1 MANAKT
7 ILPEEGKNN
16 ILITSA
22 LPYVNNIPHLGNVI
36 GSVLSADVFSRFS
49 KLRDRPTLFI
59 CGTDE
64 YGTATEARAR
74 ETGQTPKE
82 LCDEFHFK
90 HKAIY
95 DWFEIGFDYFG
106 RTTTEQQTV
115 IAQDIFMKLYNNG
128 FLEERTTLQPYC
140 EHHHSFLAD
149 RFVEGTCPK
158 CQYDDARG
166 DQCDKCGS
174 LLDAL
179 ELINPRCKVDGTTP
193 VPKDTTHIF
202 MRLDKIQEDIA
213 KFFAQSSVKG
223 GWSPNGISIT
233 KSWLDK
239 GLEGRSITR
248 DLSWG
253 TPVPLPGYEK
263 KVLYVWFDACIG
275 YPSITANYTK
285 DWELWWR
292 NPEQVK
298 LFQFMGKDNVPFH
311 TVIFPGSQLGTKD
324 KWTQLHNISVTE
336 YLNYEQGK
344 FSKSR
349 GIGVFGD
356 GAKETGIPPAVWR
369 YYLIANRPETGD
381 TQFEWKAFIAG
392 NNSELLANVGN
403 FVNRLVKF
411 VNAKLG
417 GVIPEFSAEY
427 TDNSF
432 DFPGFIG
439 EVNTL
444 LAEYVA
450 EMEAVHLRSGLR
462 KFMEI
467 SAKGNLI
474 LAGRLDNANLAN
486 SPERTHAIIGLAL
499 NLAYLLASLSS
510 PFMPATGVS
519 IAEQLNAPILSIPD
533 KWSPGALPGGHK
545 AAYLFTRIPE
555 EKEAEWRGKY
565 GGTQAS
571 RQAEEDAKA
580 KKAADKARDKERKK
594 AKVRNGW
601 EVSSFDLWRRVWSF
615 RGLGPLRFLR
625 LLSQKIT
632 MLISYQKEATKAA
645 SSSTDAPK
653 DAARTEEAK
662 QAKGTEQIKYAEAA
676 EKVETAKDTK
686 VELPLRGVTA
696 EEQAPPPSAAP

>member
-1 MANAKT
+1 MGTYPSTLTWGITPNSMANAKT

-158 CQYDDARG
+158 CQYDDARD

-336 YLNYEQGK
+336 YLNYEQG
-344 FSKSR
+344 
-349 GIGVFGD
+349 
-356 GAKETGIPPAVWR
+356 
-369 YYLIANRPETGD
+369 
-381 TQFEWKAFIAG
+381 

-545 AAYLFTRIPE
+545 I
-555 EKEAEWRGKY
+555 
-565 GGTQAS
+565 
-571 RQAEEDAKA
+571 
-580 KKAADKARDKERKK
+580 
-594 AKVRNGW
+594 
-601 EVSSFDLWRRVWSF
+601 
-615 RGLGPLRFLR
+615 
-625 LLSQKIT
+625 
-632 MLISYQKEATKAA
+632 
-645 SSSTDAPK
+645 
-653 DAARTEEAK
+653 
-662 QAKGTEQIKYAEAA
+662 
-676 EKVETAKDTK
+676 
-686 VELPLRGVTA
+686 
-696 EEQAPPPSAAP
+696 

>member
-1 MANAKT
+1 MATTKI

-36 GSVLSADVFSRFS
+36 GSVLSADVYSRFS

-82 LCDEFHFK
+82 LCDEFHVK
-90 HKAIY
+90 HKATY

-115 IAQDIFMKLYNNG
+115 IAQDIFMKLYKNG

-149 RFVEGTCPK
+149 RFVEGTCPRCK
-158 CQYDDARG
+158 YEDARG
-166 DQCDKCGS
+166 DQCDLCGS

-193 VPKDTTHIF
+193 VPKNTTHIF
-202 MRLDKIQEDIA
+202 MRLDKVQKDVAE
-213 KFFAQSSVKG
+213 FFAKSSTEG
-223 GWSPNGISIT
+223 GWSANGIAIT

-248 DLSWG
+248 DLKWG
-253 TPVPLPGYEK
+253 TPVPLPGYED

-298 LFQFMGKDNVPFH
+298 LYQFMGKDNVPFH
-311 TVIFPGSQLGTKD
+311 TVIFPGSQIGTGD
-324 KWTQLHNISVTE
+324 KWTKLHNISVTE

-349 GIGVFGD
+349 GVGVFGD
-356 GAKETGIPPAVWR
+356 GAKETGISPSVWR
-369 YYLIANRPETGD
+369 YYLLANRPETGD
-381 TQFEWKAFIAG
+381 SQFEWKAFIAA
-392 NNSELLANVGN
+392 NNSELLANFGN
-403 FVNRLVKF
+403 FVNRLIKF

-417 GVIPEFSAEY
+417 GVVPEFSSSY
-427 TDNSF
+427 TDDSF
-432 DFPGFIG
+432 DFPAFIAD
-439 EVNTL
+439 VNAL
-444 LAEYVA
+444 VAEYVVD
-450 EMEAVHLRSGLR
+450 MEAVHLRSGLK

-486 SPERTHAIIGLAL
+486 SPERTRTIIGLAL

-510 PFMPATGVS
+510 PFMPATATS
-519 IAEQLNAPILSIPD
+519 ITEQLNAPLLSISD
-533 KWSPGALPGGHK
+533 KWVPEALKGGHKIGK
-545 AAYLFTRIPE
+545 AAYLFTKIPE
-555 EKEAEWRGKY
+555 EKEEEWRKAY

-571 RQAEEDAKA
+571 RLAEEEAKA

-594 AKVRNGW
+594 AKVCCLST
-601 EVSSFDLWRRVWSF
+601 VSN
-615 RGLGPLRFLR
+615 
-625 LLSQKIT
+625 LLFSNR
-632 MLISYQKEATKAA
+632 S
-645 SSSTDAPK
+645 
-653 DAARTEEAK
+653 R
-662 QAKGTEQIKYAEAA
+662 
-676 EKVETAKDTK
+676 
-686 VELPLRGVTA
+686 
-696 EEQAPPPSAAP
+696 